1 MGALI
6 LSDREVVRKVRQ
18 YLHIFIM
25 GQNSGISDSVL
36 ILFLK
41 KNANSFRDN
50 KYLFAIKALIGIH
63 SSDRMRWILSQ
74 LPSLQS
80 K

>member
-25 GQNSGISDSVL
+25 GQNSGISDSPLVL
-36 ILFLK
+36 LK
-41 KNANSFRDN
+41 KMPIPFMIINI
-50 KYLFAIKALIGIH
+50 YLL
-63 SSDRMRWILSQ
+63 
-74 LPSLQS
+74 
-80 K
+80 